1 AAGAATLADFA
12 LLGFLPGVFL
22 AVVLAGFSF
31 LLTAGASL
39 FGLRPR
45 FLPVAFLLVV
55 VVGLV
60 VVSAFTA
67 SLAWAS
73 SALAST
79 KASFSSAPAVRNFAN
94 SAWAFLTRLCVAADF
109 LFLLAADAAANFSLA
124 LAVAVLFFA
133 APLCAA
139 FNAFSALPTFF
150 SRAFANCSC
159 NFAICFSRSRMG
171 STTFF
176 FCAAIRKYL
185 CDVNKRDVDR
195 RAK

>member
-1 AAGAATLADFA
+1 AGLAFGAFFSLAFLGAGFTSAAVDVSPGVAAFFGRPRLRGAVASAAAGAATLADFA

-55 VVGLV
+55 IVGLV

-67 SLAWAS
+67 SLAWAR
-73 SALAST
+73 SALASA

-109 LFLLAADAAANFSLA
+109 LFLLA
-124 LAVAVLFFA
+124 
-133 APLCAA
+133 
-139 FNAFSALPTFF
+139 
-150 SRAFANCSC
+150 
-159 NFAICFSRSRMG
+159 
-171 STTFF
+171 
-176 FCAAIRKYL
+176 
-185 CDVNKRDVDR
+185 
-195 RAK
+195 